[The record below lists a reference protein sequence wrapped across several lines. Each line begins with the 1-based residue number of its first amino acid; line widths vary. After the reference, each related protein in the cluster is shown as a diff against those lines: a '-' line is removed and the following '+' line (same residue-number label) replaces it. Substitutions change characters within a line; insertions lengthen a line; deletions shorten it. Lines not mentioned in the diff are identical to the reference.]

1 MKISHTYREEIKH
14 TITDTFLI
22 SLGVLC
28 AAIGLECFLVPNQLL
43 DGGVTGISLLLSR
56 LFNWNL
62 SVLIFVI
69 NFPFILMGIKQI
81 SLKFGLK
88 TFLAIVALS
97 LAVEFIHLPI
107 VTHDKLLIA
116 VFGGF
121 FLGAGVGL
129 AMRGASVLDGT
140 EILALF
146 FSKKFA
152 TQVGE
157 FILVINIVIFSVAAV
172 AFNIE
177 TALYSIL
184 TYIVAS
190 RAVDYISQGIEEYI
204 GVTIISVNSKQIRKV
219 IIQKLGRGVSVY
231 RGKRG
236 IIGRTADNEGLNDQ
250 DILFVVIT
258 KLELAKL
265 QRETEQI
272 DKNTFMVTHKL
283 GSARGGMLKKRPL
296 H

>member
-1 MKISHTYREEIKH
+1 MRIK
-14 TITDTFLI
+14 TFKEKAWTTTRDIFLI
-22 SLGVLC
+22 SAGVFS
-28 AAIGLECFLVPNQLL
+28 ATIGLECFLVPNQLL
-43 DGGVTGISLLLSR
+43 DGGVTGISLLFSR
-56 LFNWNL
+56 LFKWNL
-62 SVLIFVI
+62 SVLIFAI

-81 SLKFGLK
+81 SLKFGIK

-97 LAVEFIHLPI
+97 LAVEFIHFPL

-190 RAVDYISQGIEEYI
+190 KAVDYISQGIEEYI
-204 GVTIISVNSKQIRKV
+204 GVTIISVYSKQIRKSIV
-219 IIQKLGRGVSVY
+219 QKLGRGVSVY

-236 IIGRTADNEGLNDQ
+236 IIGKSADAENLNDQ

-265 QRETEQI
+265 QREMELI
-272 DKNTFMVTHKL
+272 DHNAFMVTHKL

>member
-1 MKISHTYREEIKH
+1 MNTFRSTILVSIK
-14 TITDTFLI
+14 DFFLI
-22 SLGVLC
+22 SIGVLC
-28 AAIGLECFLVPNQLL
+28 ATIGLECFLVPNQLL

-62 SVLIFVI
+62 SVLIFAI
-69 NFPFILMGIKQI
+69 NFPFIIMGIRQV
-81 SLKFGLK
+81 SLKFGIK

-97 LAVEFIHLPI
+97 LAVEFIHFPI

-121 FLGAGVGL
+121 FLGAGVGF

-146 FSKKFA
+146 LSKKYA

-157 FILVINIVIFSVAAV
+157 FILIINILIFSIAAI
-172 AFNIE
+172 AFDIE

-184 TYIVAS
+184 TYVVAS
-190 RAVDYISQGIEEYI
+190 CAVDYISQGIEEYI
-204 GVTIISVNSKQIRKV
+204 GVTIISVSSKSIRKS
-219 IIQKLGRGVSVY
+219 IIQNLGRGVSVY

-236 IIGRTADNEGLNDQ
+236 IIGKTANDHGLNDQ
-250 DILFVVIT
+250 DILFTVIT

-265 QRETEQI
+265 QREIDQI
-272 DKNTFMVTHKL
+272 DRNAFIVTHKL

>member
-1 MKISHTYREEIKH
+1 MITKKLKTEIFGGMR
-14 TITDTFLI
+14 DTLLI
-22 SLGVLC
+22 GMGVLS
-28 AAIGLECFLVPNQLL
+28 ASVGLECFLVPNELL
-43 DGGVTGISLLLSR
+43 DGGVTGISLLVSR
-56 LFNWNL
+56 LAGWNL
-62 SVLIFVI
+62 SVLIFII
-69 NFPFILMGIKQI
+69 NFPFILMGVKQV
-81 SLKFGLK
+81 SLKFGIK

-97 LAVEFIHLPI
+97 MSVEFIHFPV
-107 VTHDKLLIA
+107 VTEDKLLIA

-146 FSKKFA
+146 FSRKFA

-157 FILVINIVIFSVAAV
+157 FILVINIVIFSVAAL
-172 AFNIE
+172 AFDVE

-190 RAVDYISQGIEEYI
+190 RAIDYISQGIEEFI
-204 GVTIISVNSKQIRKV
+204 GVTIISDSSKEIRKA

-236 IIGRTADNEGLNDQ
+236 IIGKGAMEQGLNEQ
-250 DILFVVIT
+250 DILFVVVT

-265 QRETEQI
+265 HREI
-272 DKNTFMVTHKL
+272 DTIDVNAFIVTHKL
-283 GSARGGMLKKRPL
+283 GSAKGGMLKKKPL

>member
-1 MKISHTYREEIKH
+1 MLNKKLKKDILTGTKDVLFIG
-14 TITDTFLI
+14 T
-22 SLGVLC
+22 GVFC
-28 AAIGLECFLVPNQLL
+28 ASIGLECFLVPNELL
-43 DGGVTGISLLLSR
+43 DGGVTGISLLISR

-62 SVLIFVI
+62 SVLIFAI

-81 SLKFGLK
+81 SVKFGIK
-88 TFLAIVALS
+88 TLLAIIALS
-97 LAVEFIHLPI
+97 LSVEFIQFPV
-107 VTHDKLLIA
+107 VTEDKLLIA

-146 FSKKFA
+146 FSKKYA

-157 FILVINIVIFSVAAV
+157 FILIINIVIFSVAAIALDV
-172 AFNIE
+172 E

-190 RAVDYISQGIEEYI
+190 RAVDYVSQGIEEFI
-204 GVTIISVNSKQIRKV
+204 GVTIISDQSKEIRKA

-231 RGKRG
+231 KGKKG
-236 IIGRTADNEGLNDQ
+236 IIGKAANEGDLNDR
-250 DILFVVIT
+250 DILFVVVT

-265 QRETEQI
+265 HREIETI
-272 DKNTFMVTHKL
+272 DHNAFVVTHKL
-283 GSARGGMLKKRPL
+283 GSAKGGMLKKKPL